1 MYFHAKRTEVP
12 WGGFQFQKTFRGYDV
27 QAKPQYDGVAAV
39 AATIFGYINGN
50 EREEL
55 HLLILCIAATPART

>member
-50 EREEL
+50 
-55 HLLILCIAATPART
+55 